1 MTAVAPK
8 VDAKSDTI
16 TVHNPADGRVA
27 GSVPIDGPET
37 VAAKAR
43 RLRPPRPSGR
53 PSAPAAARNR

>member
-1 MTAVAPK
+1 MTAVEPK
-8 VDAKSDTI
+8 IDTI

-53 PSAPAAARNR
+53 PSARAAARSG